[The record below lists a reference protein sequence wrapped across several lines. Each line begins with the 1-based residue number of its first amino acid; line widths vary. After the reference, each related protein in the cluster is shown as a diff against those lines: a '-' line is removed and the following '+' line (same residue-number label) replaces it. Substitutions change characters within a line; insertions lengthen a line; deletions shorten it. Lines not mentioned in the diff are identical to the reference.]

1 MMIQPVNDSPDLTVL
16 ERSVLETLFPSAGL
30 AGGFHE
36 QIDAASV
43 AVRTPSGVGFMS
55 KLYVPE
61 EHRVADIA
69 GDTIPVVIGTHPEL
83 PSGAEFVVQVK
94 DGRIN
99 CIEGFCHEGMWP
111 TDESKFDILPG
122 PVTWPMNGGP

>member
-16 ERSVLETLFPSAGL
+16 ERSVLETVFLTTRL
-30 AGGFHE
+30 ADDFRQ
-36 QIDAASV
+36 QIDAATV

-55 KLYVPE
+55 KLHVPDE
-61 EHRVADIA
+61 YRAADIVEN
-69 GDTIPVVIGTHPEL
+69 TIPLVIGAHPEL

-99 CIEGFCHEGMWP
+99 CIEAFCHEGMWP
-111 TDESKFDILPG
+111 ADESQFNIHLG
-122 PVTWPMNGGP
+122 P

>member
-1 MMIQPVNDSPDLTVL
+1 MMLQPVNDSPGLTIL
-16 ERSVLETLFPSAGL
+16 ERSVLETVFPSAEL
-30 AGGFHE
+30 AAGFYE

-43 AVRTPSGVGFMS
+43 AARTPSGVGFMS

-61 EHRVADIA
+61 EYRAADIV
-69 GDTIPVVIGTHPEL
+69 GNTIPVVTGTHPEL

-111 TDESKFDILPG
+111 ADESKFDIQPRPL
-122 PVTWPMNGGP
+122 TSPMSGGP

>member
-16 ERSVLETLFPSAGL
+16 ERSVLETVFLTTRL
-30 AGGFHE
+30 ADDFRQ
-36 QIDAASV
+36 QIDAATV

-55 KLYVPE
+55 KLHVPDE
-61 EHRVADIA
+61 YRVADITEN
-69 GDTIPVVIGTHPEL
+69 TIPLVIGAHPEL

-99 CIEGFCHEGMWP
+99 CIEAFCHEGMWP
-111 TDESKFDILPG
+111 ADESQFNIHLG
-122 PVTWPMNGGP
+122 P

>member
-1 MMIQPVNDSPDLTVL
+1 MKIQPVNESPDLTVL
-16 ERSVLETLFPSAGL
+16 ERSVLETVFPSADL
-30 AGGFHE
+30 AAGFHE

-61 EHRVADIA
+61 ECRVAEIA
-69 GDTIPVVIGTHPEL
+69 ENTIPVVIGTHPEL

-111 TDESKFDILPG
+111 ADESKFDIQPG
-122 PVTWPMNGGP
+122 TVNTLS